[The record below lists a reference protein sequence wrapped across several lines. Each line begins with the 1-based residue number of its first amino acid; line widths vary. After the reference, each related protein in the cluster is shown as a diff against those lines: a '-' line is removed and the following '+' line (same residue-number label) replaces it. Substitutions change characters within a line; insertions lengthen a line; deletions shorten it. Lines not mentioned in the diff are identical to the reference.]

1 MDAAWAGGALLS
13 PAHRNLLSGIEHADS
28 VTIDPH
34 KWLAVPMGAGMYL
47 TRDWTALEAAFSVS
61 TGYMPSASHEHRD
74 PYIHSLQWSRRFN
87 GAKLFMALATLGLDG
102 YAAMIDRQF
111 ALGTRL
117 RNAIAEAGFTR
128 SSTIA
133 AAARLLRSEGRRERG
148 ADCRRVNA
156 TGEAWIAS
164 VALRGKPCIRAC
176 ITSFETGEEDID
188 ALVGPAGPRAGRLA
202 AIDPARVR
210 AYPNERMLLARRMAS
225 TAAASAREILTGLH
239 EIMAKRG
246 SAQSK
251 LDRVV
256 DLIAEAMRSDVCSIY
271 LLRDNHLELF
281 ATHGLRKEAVH
292 VTRLRMG
299 EGLVGTIAAEGRIL
313 NLAEAAQHPAFAYRP
328 ETGEERFHSFA
339 GVPIVRLESPIGVL
353 AVQNAEPR
361 RYEDVEIE
369 ALQTVAM
376 VLSEMIGGA
385 RLVDGARRSRL
396 RSAGPLRLTG
406 LRLVA
411 GMAKG
416 VAVFHEPRIVVEH
429 TVAEDTEA
437 ERDRVYSAFR
447 KMREQIDNMARDAE
461 FGTTGEHQEILE
473 TYRMFAYD
481 EGWSRRINEAI
492 DSGLTAEAAIERVQ
506 QRTRA
511 RMQEIDDPLLKER
524 MHDLEDLSNR
534 LLRIVSGRM
543 GTAAQTGLAHD
554 AVLIARNLGPAELLE
569 YDRRRLKAV
578 LLEEGSL
585 TSHMTIV
592 ARAIG
597 VPVIGRLNDIRH
609 SVEEGETILV
619 DGDNGSV
626 IIRPTRQLLAGFEHR
641 MAMSQKRR
649 AEFAAVRTLPAE
661 TRDGVKVSVMVNAG
675 LAEDAV
681 ALPMTGADG
690 IGLFRTE
697 FQFLV
702 SATLPGRD
710 RQQRLYTKVLEAAG
724 DRPVVFRTVDIG
736 GDKALP
742 YLTDDETEEQ
752 AENPAMGWR
761 ALRLSLDRST
771 LMKAQA
777 RALIEASAGKVL
789 RVMFPMVS
797 EPWEYEQARALF
809 EEQLEWAAKAKRKRQ
824 ARGVR
829 RNARSAEPCRNA
841 RPAAAARGLH
851 LDRHQRPHPIPV
863 RGRPLRPAPCAPLR
877 LAQPGDPA
885 LPEARARRR
894 ARGRACRREF
904 AAKWPGGR
912 SKRWR

>member
-1 MDAAWAGGALLS
+1 
-13 PAHRNLLSGIEHADS
+13 
-28 VTIDPH
+28 
-34 KWLAVPMGAGMYL
+34 
-47 TRDWTALEAAFSVS
+47 
-61 TGYMPSASHEHRD
+61 
-74 PYIHSLQWSRRFN
+74 
-87 GAKLFMALATLGLDG
+87 
-102 YAAMIDRQF
+102 
-111 ALGTRL
+111 
-117 RNAIAEAGFTR
+117 
-128 SSTIA
+128 
-133 AAARLLRSEGRRERG
+133 
-148 ADCRRVNA
+148 
-156 TGEAWIAS
+156 
-164 VALRGKPCIRAC
+164 
-176 ITSFETGEEDID
+176 
-188 ALVGPAGPRAGRLA
+188 
-202 AIDPARVR
+202 
-210 AYPNERMLLARRMAS
+210 MAS

-239 EIMAKRG
+239 DIMAKRG

-256 DLIAEAMRSDVCSIY
+256 DLIAQAMNSDVCSIY
-271 LLRDNHLELF
+271 LLRDNNLELF

-299 EGLVGTIAAEGRIL
+299 EGLVGTIAGEGRIL

-328 ETGEERFHSFA
+328 ETGEERYHSFA

-369 ALQTVAM
+369 AMQTAAM
-376 VLSEMIGGA
+376 VLSEMIAAA

-396 RSAGPLRLTG
+396 RSAGPLRLSG
-406 LRLVA
+406 LKLVA

-416 VAVFHEPRIVVEH
+416 EAVFHEPRVIVEH

-437 ERDRVYSAFR
+437 ERERVYAAFR
-447 KMREQIDNMARDAE
+447 KMREQIDNMAKEAE
-461 FGTTGEHQEILE
+461 FGTAGEHQEILE

-506 QRTRA
+506 QRMRA
-511 RMQEIDDPLLKER
+511 RMQDIDDPLLSER

-543 GTAAQTGLAHD
+543 GTAAQSGLTRD
-554 AVLIARNLGPAELLE
+554 TVLVARNLGPADLLE

-597 VPVIGRLNDIRH
+597 VPVIGRLHDIRH
-609 SVEEGETILV
+609 SLEEGETVLV

-626 IIRPTRQLLAGFEHR
+626 IVRPTRHLTSGFEHR
-641 MAMSQKRR
+641 MVVSQKRR
-649 AEFAAVRTLPAE
+649 AEFAAVRTLPAK
-661 TRDGVKVSVMVNAG
+661 TRDGVRVSVMVNAG
-675 LAEDAV
+675 LAEDAA

-742 YLTDDETEEQ
+742 YLTDEAEEQ

-777 RALIEASAGKVL
+777 RALIEASHGKVL

-797 EPWEYEQARALF
+797 EPWEYEEARALF
-809 EEQLEWAAKAKRKRQ
+809 EEQVQWSRKAHRPRPTRIEFGAMLEVPSLAEMLDQLLPRVDFISIGTNDLTQFLFAADRSDPRLAQRYDWLSPAILRFLKRVLDASREAGVP
-824 ARGVR
+824 ARICG
-829 RNARSAEPCRNA
+829 EM
-841 RPAAAARGLH
+841 G
-851 LDRHQRPHPIPV
+851 
-863 RGRPLRPAPCAPLR
+863 GRPLEAMALIGIGAENFSITPAGVGPVKAMVRSLD
-877 LAQPGDPA
+877 AA
-885 LPEARARRR
+885 AVRARLDQLLAKPPKDMRKALSEWARR
-894 ARGRACRREF
+894 HSVTIG
-904 AAKWPGGR
+904 
-912 SKRWR
+912 

>member
-1 MDAAWAGGALLS
+1 MPLSAA
-13 PAHRNLLSGIEHADS
+13 
-28 VTIDPH
+28 T
-34 KWLAVPMGAGMYL
+34 
-47 TRDWTALEAAFSVS
+47 
-61 TGYMPSASHEHRD
+61 
-74 PYIHSLQWSRRFN
+74 
-87 GAKLFMALATLGLDG
+87 
-102 YAAMIDRQF
+102 
-111 ALGTRL
+111 
-117 RNAIAEAGFTR
+117 
-128 SSTIA
+128 
-133 AAARLLRSEGRRERG
+133 
-148 ADCRRVNA
+148 
-156 TGEAWIAS
+156 
-164 VALRGKPCIRAC
+164 
-176 ITSFETGEEDID
+176 
-188 ALVGPAGPRAGRLA
+188 
-202 AIDPARVR
+202 
-210 AYPNERMLLARRMAS
+210 
-225 TAAASAREILTGLH
+225 SAREILTGLH
-239 EIMAKRG
+239 DVMAKRG
-246 SAQSK
+246 SAQAK

-256 DLIAEAMRSDVCSIY
+256 DVIAAAMASEVCSIY
-271 LLRDNHLELF
+271 VLRDNVLELF

-292 VTRLRMG
+292 LTRLKVG

-313 NLAEAAQHPAFAYRP
+313 NLAEAADHPAFAYRP
-328 ETGEERFHSFA
+328 ETGEEQFHSFA

-353 AVQNAEPR
+353 AVQQAQPR

-376 VLSEMIGGA
+376 VLSEMIANA

-396 RSAGPLRLTG
+396 RSAGPLRLAG

-416 VAVFHEPRIVVEH
+416 AAVFHEPRIIVEH
-429 TVAEDTEA
+429 TVAEDVEA
-437 ERDRVYSAFR
+437 ERARVYGAFR

-481 EGWSRRINEAI
+481 EGWSRRINAAI

-511 RMQEIDDPLLKER
+511 RMREIDDPLLQER

-543 GTAAQTGLAHD
+543 GTAAQTGLTHD

-609 SVEEGETILV
+609 SVEEGESILV

-626 IIRPTRQLLAGFEHR
+626 IIRPTRPLLSGFEHR
-641 MAMSQKRR
+641 MAISQKRR
-649 AEFAAVRTLPAE
+649 AEFAAVRTLPAK
-661 TRDGVKVSVMVNAG
+661 TRDGVHVSVMVNAG
-675 LAEDAV
+675 LAEDA
-681 ALPMTGADG
+681 ATLDMTGADG

-702 SATLPGRD
+702 SATLPGRE
-710 RQQRLYTKVLEAAG
+710 RQQRLYTKVLESAG

-742 YLTDDETEEQ
+742 YLSDDEAAEH

-777 RALIEASAGKVL
+777 RALIEAS
-789 RVMFPMVS
+789 
-797 EPWEYEQARALF
+797 
-809 EEQLEWAAKAKRKRQ
+809 
-824 ARGVR
+824 
-829 RNARSAEPCRNA
+829 
-841 RPAAAARGLH
+841 
-851 LDRHQRPHPIPV
+851 
-863 RGRPLRPAPCAPLR
+863 
-877 LAQPGDPA
+877 
-885 LPEARARRR
+885 
-894 ARGRACRREF
+894 
-904 AAKWPGGR
+904 
-912 SKRWR
+912 